1 MTPEIVRQLAP
12 HGTLRAALNLSNF
25 LLVSGKDADGVHTGV
40 APDMARAKN
49 IKWTAR
55 VGFGLC

>member
-25 LLVSGKDADGVHTGV
+25 LLVSGKDPHLRQYGCFH
-40 APDMARAKN
+40 
-49 IKWTAR
+49 
-55 VGFGLC
+55 FQ